1 MSLVLS
7 DGKRT
12 AGRFAWADGATYEG
26 EFADG
31 APGGT
36 GPGPPRRARAHTNGL
51 YHFSH
56 KFSPSRRVFCLEAT
70 RAYTRG
76 DAGISF
82 WLSGSLCRS
91 PTRAR
96 AYTHTHT
103 HTHTHTL
110 HH

>member
-36 GPGPPRRARAHTNGL
+36 GAGPPRPPPRA
-51 YHFSH
+51 
-56 KFSPSRRVFCLEAT
+56 
-70 RAYTRG
+70 
-76 DAGISF
+76 
-82 WLSGSLCRS
+82 
-91 PTRAR
+91 
-96 AYTHTHT
+96 HTHT
-103 HTHTHTL
+103 HELSYFSHKGGYSA
-110 HH
+110 